1 MIKLTTK
8 TRDRLFAGLK
18 KFQPILTR
26 AKEADINESDTV
38 TIITDMLCE
47 IFGYDKYTQVTSEF
61 AIKKTY
67 CDIAIKLG
75 EKVALLIECK
85 AIGIDLKDDHVRQA
99 SDYAA
104 NGGVDWVVLTNG
116 VTWHVYK
123 ILFTK
128 PVERVLLYSFDMEE
142 LNPKKDAD
150 LEQLYYLAAEA
161 FAPNS
166 KATLTSLYS
175 QKQVMNRYVV
185 GQFLLTDYVIQTVRR
200 SLQRH
205 FSEVKMT
212 DEEVRELIR
221 NEVLKREIIEGEDAE
236 AATKTVDK
244 AVKKLH
250 AASAKKEAGAEN
262 D

>member
-1 MIKLTTK
+1 M
-8 TRDRLFAGLK
+8 
-18 KFQPILTR
+18 
-26 AKEADINESDTV
+26 
-38 TIITDMLCE
+38 
-47 IFGYDKYTQVTSEF
+47 
-61 AIKKTY
+61 
-67 CDIAIKLG
+67 
-75 EKVALLIECK
+75 
-85 AIGIDLKDDHVRQA
+85 
-99 SDYAA
+99 
-104 NGGVDWVVLTNG
+104 VLTNG